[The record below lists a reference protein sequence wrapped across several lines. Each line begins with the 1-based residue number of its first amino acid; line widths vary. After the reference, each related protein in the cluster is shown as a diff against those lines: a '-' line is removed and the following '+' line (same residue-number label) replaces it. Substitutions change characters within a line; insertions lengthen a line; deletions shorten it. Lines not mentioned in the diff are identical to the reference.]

1 MMKMAMMIKIDR
13 SIFFL
18 ILFAYLP
25 INNEPAR
32 LLRYHNVYFILSI
45 MYTKYKL
52 NLAISV

>member
-1 MMKMAMMIKIDR
+1 MTMKIVMKIDR

-32 LLRYHNVYFILSI
+32 LLRYHNVYFIRSI

-52 NLAISV
+52 NLASSV